1 MMRWKSLT
9 GNETGA
15 AAVEFAILLPLL
27 LALIFGGIE
36 FGLVMFNQQVLTNAS
51 REATRAG
58 IVVGIDS
65 VDDPTLTQI
74 ALDYCQDYLVTFENP
89 APVPTVTITRTA
101 GTNFGDPLTVTVQY
115 DYQFLVL
122 PNIRSLLG
130 GGSYSTNLPL
140 EAKTTMR
147 YE

>member
-1 MMRWKSLT
+1 MRWKSLT

-15 AAVEFAILLPLL
+15 AAIEFAILLPLL
-27 LALIFGGIE
+27 LVLIFGGIE
-36 FGLVMFNQQVLTNAS
+36 YGLVMFNQQVITNAS

-58 IVVGIDS
+58 IVVGADS
-65 VDDPTLTQI
+65 VDDPAIIQI
-74 ALDYCQDYLVTFENP
+74 ALDYCQDYLVTSEAP
-89 APVPTVTITRTA
+89 APVPTVTITRAA
-101 GTNFGDPLTVTVQY
+101 GTVFGDPLTVTVEY

-122 PNIRSLLG
+122 PNLGSLL

-140 EAKTTMR
+140 AAKTTMR